1 MFVMQDIVKFAETED
16 ELHESFRLRYK
27 VYVEGMGRLSDKGDH
42 VQKEL
47 KDELDEKARAII
59 SIKNDEIAGTMRL
72 FWGGDGGLA
81 EKLKSAYQLELFS
94 HILTDEKICIIER
107 LMVVES
113 HRGSAI
119 ALEMYQVAWKF
130 VVKHGIELVL
140 LDSEPHL
147 LNSYLRLGFR
157 AFGRTYSYPGIGLV
171 IPMMFL
177 PGDHEYLRSV
187 RSPFALLAKK
197 EDLVNY
203 QHTESLKEIAKST
216 TSVITKG
223 FVDST
228 DYLSHVLPI
237 NQENPNQRPKIFDY
251 FDDQEIE
258 RLLDK
263 SHIISCSEGDHIINA
278 NNAAKTMFV
287 LLSGLVQVQRPS
299 GEIQAVI
306 FPGEVIG
313 EIAFFLHVPRTASIV
328 AATDN
333 VKILSLDEALMNRLL
348 KYDAPMASKIL
359 MNLCRALCFRVLNN

>member
-1 MFVMQDIVKFAETED
+1 MDIVKFTETED
-16 ELHESFRLRYK
+16 ELHASFRLRYK
-27 VYVEGMGRLSDKGDH
+27 VYVEGMGRLADKGDH
-42 VQKEL
+42 VNKEL
-47 KDELDEKARAII
+47 RDELDKKARAII

-81 EKLKSAYQLELFS
+81 EKLKTAYQLNLFDD
-94 HILTDEKICIIER
+94 ILPEDKICIIER
-107 LMVVES
+107 LMVDES

-119 ALEMYQVAWKF
+119 ALEMYQVAWTF
-130 VVKHGIELVL
+130 VVKNGIELVL

-177 PGDHEYLRSV
+177 PGDHEHLKSV
-187 RSPFALLAKK
+187 RSPFALLVKQ
-197 EDLVNY
+197 EDLVKY
-203 QHTESLKEIAKST
+203 QHTESLRAIAVAS
-216 TSVITKG
+216 TSVITRS
-223 FVDST
+223 FVENI
-228 DYLSHVLPI
+228 DYLNQVLPL
-237 NQENPNQRPKIFDY
+237 NQATSNQRPKIFDY

-263 SHIISCSEGDHIINA
+263 SHIISCSQGDHIINA

-287 LLSGLVQVQRPS
+287 LLSGFVQVQRPS

-313 EIAFFLHVPRTASIV
+313 EIAFFLHVPRTANII

-333 VKILSLDEALMNRLL
+333 VKILSLDEALINRLL

-359 MNLCRALCFRVLNN
+359 TNLCRALCFRVLNN